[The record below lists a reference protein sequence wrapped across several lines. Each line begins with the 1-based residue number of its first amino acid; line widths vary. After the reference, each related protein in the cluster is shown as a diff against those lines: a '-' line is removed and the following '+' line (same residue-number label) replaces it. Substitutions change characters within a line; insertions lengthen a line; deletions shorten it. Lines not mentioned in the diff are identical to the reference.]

1 MGRGERENTFEE
13 FAEGLNEL
21 ESHVFK
27 EATNVLIFL
36 LADSLGWGKEDTYV
50 VGLDSSTRT
59 LEGDTLN
66 DIWI

>member
-1 MGRGERENTFEE
+1 MERGERETTFEE

-36 LADSLGWGKEDTYV
+36 LADS
-50 VGLDSSTRT
+50 
-59 LEGDTLN
+59 
-66 DIWI
+66 